1 MDKRHELEELTGT
14 FLQAMKLS
22 LEMEVT
28 ERDDSFHVDLRGP
41 DSYLLRERQGSVL
54 EALQLLLAK
63 VAETRLGV
71 EKRVVVD
78 SEGFRQGRDQQI
90 IDLALS
96 AADKV
101 RRSGQP
107 VELAPMN
114 PYERRLVHVAIA
126 DEQGVATES
135 QGDGFL
141 KRILITP
148 A

>member
-1 MDKRHELEELTGT
+1 MDKQHELRELTET
-14 FLQAMKLS
+14 FLRAMKLS
-22 LEMEVT
+22 LDMEVS
-28 ERDDSFHVDLRGP
+28 EQDDCYRIDLRGA
-41 DSYLLRERQGSVL
+41 DSYLLQERQGNVL
-54 EALQLLLAK
+54 EALQILLAK
-63 VAETRLGV
+63 VAETRLGLD
-71 EKRVVVD
+71 KRVVVD
-78 SEGFRQGRDQQI
+78 CEGFRQGRDQEL

-114 PYERRLVHVAIA
+114 PYERRLVHLAIA
-126 DEQGVATES
+126 DEAGVATES